1 MVILNRK
8 VAIVPLA
15 FLLTLATTQKF
26 QFHSIN
32 ASLIQ
37 TAIAQSNPSTSFSL
51 PQTVPQGTKLNIN
64 GSSSMETINEALKQS
79 FEKQYSGTEINIAN
93 EGTDAALQALRDG
106 KVDLVAI
113 GRPLTAAEKAEG
125 FVAVPVSRNKI
136 AIIVSPNSPFNG
148 NLTIDQF
155 AKIFRGEITDWS
167 QVGGA
172 KGPVRI
178 VDRPD
183 SSDTRQA
190 FLNYPVFQQGKF
202 ETGPAAVKVTED
214 ETTAVIEKLGP
225 DGVGYAIAEQVV
237 GKPNVRIVQMHKT
250 LPTDSRYPFSQP
262 LSYVYKGPTPS
273 PAVQAFLGYAL
284 TPESQRVV
292 EQARSEAVKLPAV
305 KAPEVAVPAVP
316 KVEVP
321 PVQTTAKTPSLW
333 WLLLPL
339 LGLPFLLAWLKGRG
353 GPLAAAKR
361 SSRIVLTP
369 RNCRDAYAYWEL
381 SEDDKKAYQSFGKKQ
396 AIRLYD
402 VTDINLDYQQPHSV
416 QRFDVD
422 YQKQRD
428 IHLPIANDNRDYLVE
443 LGYVN
448 SKDQWVSVARSEH
461 VRVPQCS
468 PVGTTP
474 TTSTAARGVTPAIA
488 KATAATAAAGAV
500 AAGRTVLSGDRVPVP
515 ETLHETQYGSRIILT
530 PRNSA
535 DAYAYWEVS
544 DEHKAALRRQ
554 GGQKLALR
562 LYDVTD
568 INMDYQK
575 PHAAYEFEVN
585 DLDNDRHLPIRT
597 SDRDYL
603 VEIGYLTEAG
613 NWLPLAR
620 SNSAR
625 VASSRT
631 ASSL

>member
-8 VAIVPLA
+8 VVIVPLA

-37 TAIAQSNPSTSFSL
+37 TAIAQSNASSSFSL
-51 PQTVPQGTKLNIN
+51 PQTVPQGTKLTIN
-64 GSSSMETINEALKQS
+64 GSTSMETINEALKQS
-79 FEKQYSGTEINIAN
+79 FEKQYSGTEINISKD
-93 EGTDAALQALRDG
+93 GTDAALQALREG
-106 KVDLVAI
+106 KVDLAAI

-178 VDRPD
+178 VDRPE

-202 ETGPAAVKVTED
+202 ETGPSAVKVTED

-292 EQARSEAVKLPAV
+292 EQARSEAVKLPEV
-305 KAPEVAVPAVP
+305 KVPEVAVPAVP

-321 PVQTTAKTPSLW
+321 PVQTAAKTPSLW

-381 SEDDKKAYQSFGKKQ
+381 SEDDKKTYQSFGKKQ

-402 VTDINLDYQQPHSV
+402 VNDINLDYQQPHSV
-416 QRFDVD
+416 QRFDID
-422 YQKQRD
+422 FQKQRD
-428 IHLPIANDNRDYLVE
+428 IHLPIENDNRDYLAE

-448 SKDQWVSVARSEH
+448 SKDEWVTIARSEH
-461 VRVPQCS
+461 IRVPQCS
-468 PVGTTP
+468 PVSTT
-474 TTSTAARGVTPAIA
+474 TTSTVGRGVTPAIA

-515 ETLHETQYGSRIILT
+515 ETLQENQYNSRIILT

-554 GGQKLALR
+554 GGRKLALR

-568 INMDYQK
+568 INMDYQQ
-575 PHAAYEFEVN
+575 PHSMSEFEVN
-585 DLDNDRHLPIRT
+585 DLDDDRHLPIRT

-603 VEIGYLTEAG
+603 VEIGYVTEAG

-625 VASSRT
+625 VAST
-631 ASSL
+631 KAASSL